1 MIALVLL
8 LVVLL
13 AMHHWVME
21 PVMALGEALLELRA
35 LPWLAVAAL
44 AWLLAGPRGDRNS
57 R

>member
-1 MIALVLL
+1 VIALVLL

-21 PVMALGEALLELRA
+21 PVMAWGQALLELRA

>member
-21 PVMALGEALLELRA
+21 PVMAWGEVLLELRA
-35 LPWLAVAAL
+35 LPWLAIATL
-44 AWLLAGPRGDRNS
+44 AWLLAGPRSDRN
-57 R
+57 